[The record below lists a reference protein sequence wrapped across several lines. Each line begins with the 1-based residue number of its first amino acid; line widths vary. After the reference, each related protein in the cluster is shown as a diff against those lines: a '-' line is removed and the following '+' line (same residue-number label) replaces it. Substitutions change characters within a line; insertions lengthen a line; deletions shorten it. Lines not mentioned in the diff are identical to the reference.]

1 MIEKMKF
8 LSITGPKADIDRVVN
23 TYLSKYEIHL
33 ENALSELTTVQNL
46 TPFLEINPYKEAL
59 NTANLFCEELNSF
72 AADTVKAE
80 TALAAAQTMDVETAL
95 DTIRRIQTDY
105 QDLDKKR
112 SDLENQL
119 TTVDESLR
127 VIRPFRNLDFDI
139 SSILKFRF
147 IRFRFGRIGKEYYQ
161 KFERYIYD
169 NLDTIFIKCDEDDQY
184 IWGMYFVPEP
194 ESQKV
199 KAVYSSMHFEKIY
212 MPDSYEGTARE
223 AFEQLAQ
230 KRSLILSDFNTVSQK
245 RNDFLISH
253 CREILAAQAA
263 IARLSGNFDIRK
275 LAACTKGKGE
285 NDIFYILCGWMTE
298 KDAHSFQTDIKDDS
312 KIFCIIDGE
321 DDEHIQPETHQQP
334 PTKLKNPKLFKPFEM
349 YINMYGLPAYNEMD
363 PTWFVAITY
372 SFIFGAMFGDAG
384 QGLLLFI
391 GGFLLY
397 KFKHI
402 ALAGIISCAGVFST
416 IFGILFGSFFGFE
429 NLFPALW
436 LRPMN
441 NMMTVPFIGKLNTV
455 FIVAIGFGMG
465 LILLCMVF
473 NIINAWKAHDTEHIW
488 FDTNSVAGLV
498 FYGSA
503 TVSIALIL
511 TGHTLP
517 GGILLFIMFGIPLI
531 LIFFKEPLTA
541 LVEKKSEVMPKEK
554 GMFIVQGLFE
564 MFEVLL
570 SYFSNTLS
578 FVRIGAFAVSHAAMM
593 EVVLMLAGFE
603 SGHLNWIVV
612 ILGNLFVSGM
622 EGLIVGIQVCFV
634 WNTMKCSAASTK
646 VQDANLSHSAL
657 QNNKKINE

>member
-72 AADTVKAE
+72 ATDTVKAE
-80 TALAAAQTMDVETAL
+80 TAQAAAQTMDVETAL
-95 DTIRRIQTDY
+95 DTIRRIQTVY

-112 SDLENQL
+112 SDLKNQL

-285 NDIFYILCGWMTE
+285 NDVFYILCGWMTE
-298 KDAHSFQTDIKDDS
+298 KDAHSFQTDIKNDS

-622 EGLIVGIQVCFV
+622 EGLIVGIQVLRLEYYEMFSRFYKG
-634 WNTMKCSAASTK
+634 TGRKFEPFRPTK
-646 VQDANLSHSAL
+646 
-657 QNNKKINE
+657 

>member
-80 TALAAAQTMDVETAL
+80 TAQAAAQTMDVETAL
-95 DTIRRIQTDY
+95 DTIRRIQKDY
-105 QDLDKKR
+105 QDLDQKR
-112 SDLENQL
+112 ADLENQL

-230 KRSLILSDFNTVSQK
+230 KRSLILSDFNTASQK

-253 CREILAAQAA
+253 CQEILAARAA

-275 LAACTKGKGE
+275 LAACTRGKGE
-285 NDIFYILCGWMTE
+285 SDIFYILCGWMTE
-298 KDAHSFQTDIKDDS
+298 KDAHSFQTDIKDDI

-465 LILLCMVF
+465 LILLCMIF
-473 NIINAWKAHDTEHIW
+473 NILNAWKAHDTEHIW

-517 GGILLFIMFGIPLI
+517 GGIVLFIMFGIPLI

-541 LVEKKSEVMPKEK
+541 LVEKKSEIMPKEK

-603 SGHLNWIVV
+603 SGHLNWVVV

-622 EGLIVGIQVCFV
+622 EGLIVGIQVLRLEYYEMFSRFYKG
-634 WNTMKCSAASTK
+634 TGRKFEPFRPTK
-646 VQDANLSHSAL
+646 
-657 QNNKKINE
+657 

>member
-72 AADTVKAE
+72 ATDTVKAE
-80 TALAAAQTMDVETAL
+80 TAQAAAQTMDVETAL

-112 SDLENQL
+112 SDLKNQL

-622 EGLIVGIQVCFV
+622 EGLIVGIQVLRLEYYEMFIRFYKG
-634 WNTMKCSAASTK
+634 TGRKFEPFRPTK
-646 VQDANLSHSAL
+646 
-657 QNNKKINE
+657 

>member
-72 AADTVKAE
+72 ATDTVKAE
-80 TALAAAQTMDVETAL
+80 TAQAAAQTMDVETAL

-112 SDLENQL
+112 SDLEHQL
-119 TTVDESLR
+119 TTLDESLR

-622 EGLIVGIQVCFV
+622 EGLIVGIQVLRLEYYEMFSRFYKG
-634 WNTMKCSAASTK
+634 TGRKFEPFRPTK
-646 VQDANLSHSAL
+646 
-657 QNNKKINE
+657 

>member
-80 TALAAAQTMDVETAL
+80 TAQAAAPTMDVETAL

-465 LILLCMVF
+465 LILLCMIF

-622 EGLIVGIQVCFV
+622 EGLIVGIQVLRLEYYEMFSRFY
-634 WNTMKCSAASTK
+634 KCTGRKFEPFRPTK
-646 VQDANLSHSAL
+646 
-657 QNNKKINE
+657 

>member
-80 TALAAAQTMDVETAL
+80 TTQAAAQTMDVETAL
-95 DTIRRIQTDY
+95 NTIRRIQTDY

-112 SDLENQL
+112 ADQESQL
-119 TTVDESLR
+119 NTLDESLR
-127 VIRPFRNLDFDI
+127 VIRPFRNLNFDI

-147 IRFRFGRIGKEYYQ
+147 IHFRFGRIGKEYYQ
-161 KFERYIYD
+161 KFEKYIYD

-223 AFEQLAQ
+223 AFEQLTQ

-253 CREILAAQAA
+253 CQEILAARDA

-465 LILLCMVF
+465 LILLCMIF

-517 GGILLFIMFGIPLI
+517 GGIVLFIMFGIPLI

-541 LVEKKSEVMPKEK
+541 LVEKKSEIMPKEK

-603 SGHLNWIVV
+603 SGHLNWVVV

-622 EGLIVGIQVCFV
+622 EGLIVGIQVLRLEYYEMFSRFYKG
-634 WNTMKCSAASTK
+634 TGRKFEPFRPTK
-646 VQDANLSHSAL
+646 
-657 QNNKKINE
+657 

>member
-72 AADTVKAE
+72 ATDTVKAE
-80 TALAAAQTMDVETAL
+80 TAQAAAQTMDVETAL

-223 AFEQLAQ
+223 AFEQLTQ
-230 KRSLILSDFNTVSQK
+230 KRSLILSDFNTTSQK

-253 CREILAAQAA
+253 CQEILAARAA

-465 LILLCMVF
+465 LILLCMIF

-517 GGILLFIMFGIPLI
+517 GGIILFIMFGIPLI

-541 LVEKKSEVMPKEK
+541 LVEKKSEIMPKEK

-603 SGHLNWIVV
+603 SGHLNWVVV

-622 EGLIVGIQVCFV
+622 EGLIVGIQVLRLEYYEMFSRFYKG
-634 WNTMKCSAASTK
+634 TGRKFEPFRPTK
-646 VQDANLSHSAL
+646 
-657 QNNKKINE
+657 

>member
-80 TALAAAQTMDVETAL
+80 TAQAAAQTMDVETAL

-105 QDLDKKR
+105 QDLDQKR
-112 SDLENQL
+112 ADLENQL

-230 KRSLILSDFNTVSQK
+230 KRSLILSDFNTASQK

-253 CREILAAQAA
+253 CQEILAARAA

-275 LAACTKGKGE
+275 LAACTRGKGE
-285 NDIFYILCGWMTE
+285 SDIFYILCGWMTE

-622 EGLIVGIQVCFV
+622 EGLIVGIQVLRLEYYEMFSRFYKG
-634 WNTMKCSAASTK
+634 TGRKFEPFRPTK
-646 VQDANLSHSAL
+646 
-657 QNNKKINE
+657 

>member
-80 TALAAAQTMDVETAL
+80 TTQAAAQTMDVETAL

-112 SDLENQL
+112 ADLENQL
-119 TTVDESLR
+119 NTLDESLR
-127 VIRPFRNLDFDI
+127 VIRPFRNLNFDI

-147 IRFRFGRIGKEYYQ
+147 IHFRFGRIGKEYYQ
-161 KFERYIYD
+161 KFEKYIYD

-223 AFEQLAQ
+223 AFEQLTQ

-253 CREILAAQAA
+253 CQEILAARDA

-465 LILLCMVF
+465 LILLCMIF

-541 LVEKKSEVMPKEK
+541 LVEKKSEIMPKEK

-603 SGHLNWIVV
+603 SGHLNWVVV

-622 EGLIVGIQVCFV
+622 EGLIVGIQVLRLEYYEMFSRFYKG
-634 WNTMKCSAASTK
+634 TGRKFEPFRPTK
-646 VQDANLSHSAL
+646 
-657 QNNKKINE
+657 

>member
-72 AADTVKAE
+72 ATDTVKAE
-80 TALAAAQTMDVETAL
+80 TAQAAAQTMDVETAL

-119 TTVDESLR
+119 TTLDESLR

-465 LILLCMVF
+465 LILLCLVF

-622 EGLIVGIQVCFV
+622 EGLIVGIQVLRLEYYEMFSRFYKG
-634 WNTMKCSAASTK
+634 TGRKFEPFRPTK
-646 VQDANLSHSAL
+646 
-657 QNNKKINE
+657 

>member
-72 AADTVKAE
+72 ATDTVKAE
-80 TALAAAQTMDVETAL
+80 TAQAAAQTMDVETAL

-105 QDLDKKR
+105 QDLGKKR

-473 NIINAWKAHDTEHIW
+473 NIINAWRAHDTEHIW

-622 EGLIVGIQVCFV
+622 EGLIVGIQVLRLEYYEMFSRFYKG
-634 WNTMKCSAASTK
+634 TGRKFEPFRPTK
-646 VQDANLSHSAL
+646 
-657 QNNKKINE
+657 

>member
-72 AADTVKAE
+72 ATDTVKAE
-80 TALAAAQTMDVETAL
+80 TAQAAAQTMDVETAL

-105 QDLDKKR
+105 QDLNKKR

-372 SFIFGAMFGDAG
+372 SFIFGALFGDAG

-622 EGLIVGIQVCFV
+622 EGLIVGIQVLRLEYYEMFSRFYKG
-634 WNTMKCSAASTK
+634 TGRKFEPFRPTK
-646 VQDANLSHSAL
+646 
-657 QNNKKINE
+657 

>member
-80 TALAAAQTMDVETAL
+80 TAQAAAQTMDVETAL

-105 QDLDKKR
+105 QDLDQKR
-112 SDLENQL
+112 ADLENQL

-465 LILLCMVF
+465 LILLCMIF

-622 EGLIVGIQVCFV
+622 EGLIVGIQVLRLEYYEMFSRFYKG
-634 WNTMKCSAASTK
+634 TGRKFEPFRPTK
-646 VQDANLSHSAL
+646 
-657 QNNKKINE
+657 

>member
-8 LSITGPKADIDRVVN
+8 LSITGPTADIDRVVN

-72 AADTVKAE
+72 ATDTVKAE
-80 TALAAAQTMDVETAL
+80 TAQAAAQTMDVETAL

-622 EGLIVGIQVCFV
+622 EGLIVGIQVLRLEYYEMFSRFYKG
-634 WNTMKCSAASTK
+634 TGRKFEPFRPTK
-646 VQDANLSHSAL
+646 
-657 QNNKKINE
+657 

>member
-80 TALAAAQTMDVETAL
+80 TAQAAAQTMDVETAL

-194 ESQKV
+194 ESQRV

-465 LILLCMVF
+465 LILLCMIF

-531 LIFFKEPLTA
+531 LIFFKDPLTA

-622 EGLIVGIQVCFV
+622 EGLIVGIQVLRLEYYEMFSRFYKG
-634 WNTMKCSAASTK
+634 TGRKFEPFRPTK
-646 VQDANLSHSAL
+646 
-657 QNNKKINE
+657 

>member
-80 TALAAAQTMDVETAL
+80 TAQAAAQTMDVETAL

-517 GGILLFIMFGIPLI
+517 GGILLFIRFGIPLI

-612 ILGNLFVSGM
+612 VLGNLFVSGM
-622 EGLIVGIQVCFV
+622 EGLIVGIQVLRLEYYEMFSRFYKG
-634 WNTMKCSAASTK
+634 TGRKFEPFRPTK
-646 VQDANLSHSAL
+646 
-657 QNNKKINE
+657 

>member
-72 AADTVKAE
+72 ATDTVKAE
-80 TALAAAQTMDVETAL
+80 TAQAAAQTMDVETAL
-95 DTIRRIQTDY
+95 DTIRRIQTVY

-112 SDLENQL
+112 SDLKNQL

-275 LAACTKGKGE
+275 LAVCTKGKGE

-622 EGLIVGIQVCFV
+622 EGLIVGIQVLRLEYYEMFSRFYKG
-634 WNTMKCSAASTK
+634 TGRKFEPFRPTK
-646 VQDANLSHSAL
+646 
-657 QNNKKINE
+657 

>member
-80 TALAAAQTMDVETAL
+80 TAQAAAQTMDVETAL

-112 SDLENQL
+112 SDLENHL

-230 KRSLILSDFNTVSQK
+230 KRSLILSDFNTVNQK

-465 LILLCMVF
+465 LILLCMIF

-488 FDTNSVAGLV
+488 FDTNSVAGLI

-603 SGHLNWIVV
+603 SGHLNWVVV

-622 EGLIVGIQVCFV
+622 EGLIVGIQVLRLEYYEMFSRFYKG
-634 WNTMKCSAASTK
+634 TGRKFEPFRPTK
-646 VQDANLSHSAL
+646 
-657 QNNKKINE
+657 

>member
-80 TALAAAQTMDVETAL
+80 TAQAAAQTMDVETAL

-105 QDLDKKR
+105 QNLDKKR
-112 SDLENQL
+112 ADLESQL
-119 TTVDESLR
+119 NTLDESLR
-127 VIRPFRNLDFDI
+127 VIRPFRNLNFDI

-147 IRFRFGRIGKEYYQ
+147 IHFRFGRIGKEYYQ
-161 KFERYIYD
+161 KFEKYIYD

-622 EGLIVGIQVCFV
+622 EGLIVGIQVLRLEYYEMFSRFYKG
-634 WNTMKCSAASTK
+634 TGRKFEPFRPTK
-646 VQDANLSHSAL
+646 
-657 QNNKKINE
+657 

>member
-72 AADTVKAE
+72 ETDTVKAE
-80 TALAAAQTMDVETAL
+80 TAQAAAQTMDVETAL
-95 DTIRRIQTDY
+95 DTIRRIQTVY

-112 SDLENQL
+112 SDLKNQL

-298 KDAHSFQTDIKDDS
+298 KDAHSFQTDIKNDS

-578 FVRIGAFAVSHAAMM
+578 FVHIGAFAVSHAAMM

-622 EGLIVGIQVCFV
+622 EGLIVGIQVLRLEYYEMFSRFYKG
-634 WNTMKCSAASTK
+634 TGRKFEPFRPTK
-646 VQDANLSHSAL
+646 
-657 QNNKKINE
+657 

>member
-80 TALAAAQTMDVETAL
+80 TAQAAAQTMDVETAL

-105 QDLDKKR
+105 QDLNKKR

-465 LILLCMVF
+465 LILLCMIF

-622 EGLIVGIQVCFV
+622 EGLIVGIQVLRLEYYEMFSRFYKG
-634 WNTMKCSAASTK
+634 TGRKFEPFRPTK
-646 VQDANLSHSAL
+646 
-657 QNNKKINE
+657 

>member
-72 AADTVKAE
+72 ATDTVKAE
-80 TALAAAQTMDVETAL
+80 TAQAAAQTMDVETAL

-105 QDLDKKR
+105 QDLNKKR

-312 KIFCIIDGE
+312 KIF
-321 DDEHIQPETHQQP
+321 
-334 PTKLKNPKLFKPFEM
+334 
-349 YINMYGLPAYNEMD
+349 
-363 PTWFVAITY
+363 
-372 SFIFGAMFGDAG
+372 
-384 QGLLLFI
+384 
-391 GGFLLY
+391 
-397 KFKHI
+397 
-402 ALAGIISCAGVFST
+402 
-416 IFGILFGSFFGFE
+416 
-429 NLFPALW
+429 
-436 LRPMN
+436 
-441 NMMTVPFIGKLNTV
+441 
-455 FIVAIGFGMG
+455 
-465 LILLCMVF
+465 
-473 NIINAWKAHDTEHIW
+473 
-488 FDTNSVAGLV
+488 
-498 FYGSA
+498 
-503 TVSIALIL
+503 
-511 TGHTLP
+511 
-517 GGILLFIMFGIPLI
+517 
-531 LIFFKEPLTA
+531 
-541 LVEKKSEVMPKEK
+541 KSD
-554 GMFIVQGLFE
+554 
-564 MFEVLL
+564 
-570 SYFSNTLS
+570 
-578 FVRIGAFAVSHAAMM
+578 RSH
-593 EVVLMLAGFE
+593 VVL
-603 SGHLNWIVV
+603 
-612 ILGNLFVSGM
+612 
-622 EGLIVGIQVCFV
+622 
-634 WNTMKCSAASTK
+634 
-646 VQDANLSHSAL
+646 
-657 QNNKKINE
+657 

>member
-80 TALAAAQTMDVETAL
+80 TAQAAAQTMDVETAL

-402 ALAGIISCAGVFST
+402 TLAGIISCAGVFST

-622 EGLIVGIQVCFV
+622 EGLIVGIQVLRLEYYEMFSRFYKG
-634 WNTMKCSAASTK
+634 TGRKFEPFRPTK
-646 VQDANLSHSAL
+646 
-657 QNNKKINE
+657 

>member
-80 TALAAAQTMDVETAL
+80 TTQAAAQTMDVETAL

-112 SDLENQL
+112 ADLESQL
-119 TTVDESLR
+119 NTLDESLR
-127 VIRPFRNLDFDI
+127 VIRPFRNLNFDI

-147 IRFRFGRIGKEYYQ
+147 IHFRFGRIGKEYYQ
-161 KFERYIYD
+161 KFEKYIYD

-223 AFEQLAQ
+223 AFEQLTQ

-253 CREILAAQAA
+253 CQEILAARDA

-416 IFGILFGSFFGFE
+416 IFGVLFGSFFGFE

-465 LILLCMVF
+465 LILLCMIF

-517 GGILLFIMFGIPLI
+517 GGIVLFIMFGIPLI

-541 LVEKKSEVMPKEK
+541 LVEKKSEIMPKEK

-603 SGHLNWIVV
+603 SGHLNWVVV

-622 EGLIVGIQVCFV
+622 EGLIVGIQVLRLEYYEMFSRFYKG
-634 WNTMKCSAASTK
+634 TGRKFEPFRPTK
-646 VQDANLSHSAL
+646 
-657 QNNKKINE
+657 

>member
-72 AADTVKAE
+72 ATDTVKAE
-80 TALAAAQTMDVETAL
+80 IAQAAAQTMDVETAL
-95 DTIRRIQTDY
+95 DTIRRIQTVY

-112 SDLENQL
+112 SDLKNQL

-622 EGLIVGIQVCFV
+622 EGLIVGIQVLRLEYYEMFSRFYKG
-634 WNTMKCSAASTK
+634 TGRKFEPFRPTK
-646 VQDANLSHSAL
+646 
-657 QNNKKINE
+657 